1 VPTVIFDGDI
11 LLIEWTAEGDGVHVA
26 DGIDTFVFEDGMIR
40 AQTVRY
46 TLQRD

>member
-1 VPTVIFDGDI
+1 MIFDGDI

-26 DGIDTFVFEDGMIR
+26 DGIETFVFEDGMIR

-46 TLQRD
+46 TLRRD